1 MKTCLHLTSRLSF
14 GLAMLALITIATS
27 AQAAQTGGAIEPVDI
42 WASSDGTIVFFT
54 TDTDRT
60 LLSFTVRVVGPNRYL
75 HEERVEQEFA
85 IDWELPPELS
95 SGSYSWEAR
104 AVTADPSAP
113 MRSSLENLHPEVRI
127 EHLFEFEYQQAHVA
141 SGTFR
146 IEGGAIDFPNQTLE
160 EDDDRSAVQRIAA
173 AIGDF
178 LLPSAHA
185 QLRLRS
191 SDEVTVGPVSGADD
205 GRFIVRSTDVD
216 EYAFRVQVGGP
227 STRFAVVAN
236 GGTGIGNFWNS
247 GAVPDRGL
255 RVWGDT
261 ELDSNLTVGGNLN
274 INGNFVGTAQF
285 SGSTFINGNLGVG
298 TGSAA
303 RRVTSSSTGCQYR
316 LEHDSKD
323 SVYQLCA
330 GVGAND
336 GFEILGSKTG
346 STIARPF
353 RIDGEAPT
361 NSLVVSATG
370 LGIGTAAPA
379 ASFHVSRANNTSR
392 ILVEESGAS
401 NQQEML
407 RLKKN
412 GAPLFILEDAAQNTS
427 WTFRTGGVVGT
438 VSEGFIISKIG
449 TGVPE
454 MLLRANGD
462 LQINGTLIELSSR
475 DRKQNIQTPA
485 YASILDKLNRLDIP
499 QWSYTASPE
508 SMHIGPIAEEFFDLF
523 GYGLNDETISPRDIA
538 GVALAAVKALK
549 SENVEL
555 QQRIAA
561 LEARSGL

>member
-1 MKTCLHLTSRLSF
+1 
-14 GLAMLALITIATS
+14 MLALISIAT
-27 AQAAQTGGAIEPVDI
+27 AAQSGQAGAAVEPVDI
-42 WASSDGTIVFFT
+42 WASSDGTSVFFT

-85 IDWELPPELS
+85 LDWQPPPELS

-104 AVTADPSAP
+104 AVTADPTAP
-113 MRSSLENLHPEVRI
+113 MRSSMENLHPEVQI
-127 EHLFEFEYQQAHVA
+127 EHLFEFEHQQAHVA

-146 IEGGAIDFPNQTLE
+146 IEGGAIDLPNQPLE

-173 AIGDF
+173 AIGNF
-178 LLPSAHA
+178 LIPSAHA
-185 QLRLRS
+185 QLRLRT
-191 SDEVTVGPVSGADD
+191 SDEVTVGPVVADD
-205 GRFIVRSTDVD
+205 GRFIVRSTTED

-274 INGNFVGTAQF
+274 INGGLLGTAQF
-285 SGSTFINGNLGVG
+285 SGSAFIDGNLGVG
-298 TGSAA
+298 TASAA
-303 RRVTSSSTGCQYR
+303 RRVTSNATSCQYR
-316 LEHDSKD
+316 LEHGSND

-330 GVGAND
+330 GVAAND
-336 GFEILGSKTG
+336 GFEILGSKSG
-346 STIARPF
+346 STASRPF

-361 NSLVVSATG
+361 NSLVVSPTG
-370 LGIGTAAPA
+370 LGLGTLAPA
-379 ASFHVSRANNTSR
+379 ASLHVSRANNTSR

-412 GAPLFILEDAAQNTS
+412 GAPLFVLEDAAQNTS
-427 WTFRTGGVVGT
+427 WTFRTGGTVGT

-475 DRKQNIQTPA
+475 DRKQGIQTPA
-485 YASILDKLNRLDIP
+485 YDSILDKLNRLEIP

-508 SMHIGPIAEEFFDLF
+508 ALHIGPIAEEFFDLF
-523 GYGLNDETISPRDIA
+523 GYGLNGETISPRDIA

-561 LEARSGL
+561 LEARNGL

>member
-1 MKTCLHLTSRLSF
+1 MIHIFPNLTMRSFLGLVLLS
-14 GLAMLALITIATS
+14 LIFIATS
-27 AQAAQTGGAIEPVDI
+27 VQAGQAVRAIEPVDI
-42 WASSDGTIVFFT
+42 WASSDGTSVFFT
-54 TDTDRT
+54 ADTDRAV
-60 LLSFTVRVVGPNRYL
+60 LSFTVRVVGPNRYI

-85 IDWELPPELS
+85 LDWQPPPELG

-104 AVTADPSAP
+104 TVTSDPSAP
-113 MRSSLENLHPEVRI
+113 MRSSLENLHPAVRI
-127 EHLFEFEYQQAHVA
+127 EHLFEADDQQVHVA

-146 IEGGAIDFPNQTLE
+146 VENGTIDFKHALE
-160 EDDDRSAVQRIAA
+160 DDDDRSAVQRIAA
-173 AIGDF
+173 AIGNF
-178 LLPSAHA
+178 LIPSAQA
-185 QLRLRS
+185 QLRLRTN
-191 SDEVTVGPVSGADD
+191 DEVGVGPVAGDA
-205 GRFIVRSTDVD
+205 GRLIVRSTAED

-236 GGTGIGNFWNS
+236 GGTAIGNFWS
-247 GAVPDRGL
+247 SASVPDRGL
-255 RVWGDT
+255 RVWGNT
-261 ELDSNLTVGGNLN
+261 ELDSDLTIGGNLTL
-274 INGNFVGTAQF
+274 NGDFVGTTQF
-285 SGSTFINGNLGVG
+285 SNSAFIGGNLGVG

-303 RRVTSSSTGCQYR
+303 RRVTSNATSCQYR
-316 LEHDSKD
+316 LEHGSND

-330 GVGAND
+330 GIAPNG
-336 GFEILGSKTG
+336 GFEILGSNSG
-346 STIARPF
+346 STTPRPF

-361 NSLVVSATG
+361 NSLVVSPTG
-370 LGIGTAAPA
+370 LGLGTLAPA
-379 ASFHVSRANNTSR
+379 ASLHVSRANNSSR

-401 NQQEML
+401 NQQELL

-412 GAPLFILEDAAQNTS
+412 GAPLFVLEDTAQDTS
-427 WTFRTGGVVGT
+427 WTFRTGGTVGT

-475 DRKQNIQTPA
+475 ARKQDIQTPA
-485 YASILDKLNRLDIP
+485 YTSILEKLNQLDIP

-508 SMHIGPIAEEFFDLF
+508 SVHIGPIAEEFFNLF
-523 GYGLNDETISPRDIA
+523 GYGLNDQTISPRDIA

-561 LEARSGL
+561 LEARNGL